1 MMFMSSESKITV
13 KTWLADNLLSA
24 VIALISFAAFMY
36 SWANNSQLH
45 TIDLNRKNDMLQSR
59 LDSDARYVS
68 KDIYITDIPN
78 LRAVDTMTAATSA
91 AAIAAVQQTI
101 IDIKTDVAVIKAILQ
116 RPVTTTK

>member
-1 MMFMSSESKITV
+1 MSSESKITV

-45 TIDLNRKNDMLQSR
+45 TIDLNRKNDMLQAR